1 MGAAVNSAADARIAS
16 DSSTRFGRILRLA
29 LNVSGGAYAL
39 IARADGAAV
48 AEAGILPAGSDRAAL
63 AAFAILQAEAVAA
76 ADAAADPRFAA
87 AAPAGVRFFAAA
99 PLRTEDGEVLGALVA
114 AAGDRRPE
122 PERLP
127 ETLSDLGVLAAE
139 ELKEARSDR
148 DEREALLAEIDHRV
162 KNVLAAVQSMASQSA
177 RRAVSL
183 DGFLKTFSGRLKAM
197 ASAQELLTATRWRG
211 ASIHDL
217 ATATL
222 STLAPGQTRWEGP
235 DLFLTPRAAN
245 ALALA
250 LHELAVNAVRHGGLS
265 TDSGSVDL
273 HWRASTGGGFEI
285 DWIES
290 GGPRVSPPS
299 TRGFG
304 TLLLEDVTGRELD
317 GEVTS
322 DFRAGGLRV
331 RITGSARSLAEPPAG
346 ARRAGA
352 AAGPPAAAGASQGA
366 PAPAKTSKVEGMKI
380 IIVEDAVLLAMELE
394 AGLEEAGAHV
404 LGSAALVEEAMQ
416 LVDLPIDAA
425 VLDCNLNGFSVEPV
439 AEALAARGVPFVFA
453 TGYGENRGA
462 PEGFDAPIIRKPYDV
477 AQIAAALAELTGR
490 A

>member
-1 MGAAVNSAADARIAS
+1 MNSAADSRIAS

-29 LNVSGGAYAL
+29 LNASGAAYAL
-39 IARADGAAV
+39 IARADGAPV
-48 AEAGILPAGSDRAAL
+48 AEAGALPPGAERAAL
-63 AAFAILQAEAVAA
+63 AEFALAQAETTMGC
-76 ADAAADPRFAA
+76 DPAG
-87 AAPAGVRFFAAA
+87 APAGVRFLAAA
-99 PLRTEDGEVLGALVA
+99 PLRTEEGEVVGALVLA
-114 AAGDRRPE
+114 SGDRRPE
-122 PERLP
+122 SGRLAP
-127 ETLSDLGVLAAE
+127 ALADLGALAAE
-139 ELKEARSDR
+139 ELKEPRSSR
-148 DEREALLAEIDHRV
+148 EEREALLAEIDHRV

-183 DGFLKTFSGRLKAM
+183 DGFLKTFSGRLRAM

-211 ASIHDL
+211 ASIHNL

-222 STLAPGQTRWEGP
+222 STLAPGQTRWEGA

-250 LHELAVNAVRHGGLS
+250 LHELAVNAVRHGALS
-265 TDSGSVDL
+265 TDSGTVDL
-273 HWRASTGGGFEI
+273 HWRASADGGFEI

-290 GGPRVSPPS
+290 GGPRVTPPS

-304 TLLLEDVTGRELD
+304 TLLLEEVTGRELD
-317 GEVTS
+317 GEVVS
-322 DFRAGGLRV
+322 DFRGGGLRV
-331 RITGSARSLAEPPAG
+331 RITGSPKSLAEPAAAPAR
-346 ARRAGA
+346 AAGA
-352 AAGPPAAAGASQGA
+352 AAGPPAAAGASQG
-366 PAPAKTSKVEGMKI
+366 PPPPAKTSKVEGMRV

-394 AGLEEAGAHV
+394 AGLEEAGAEV

>member
-1 MGAAVNSAADARIAS
+1 VSRVADIRVAGDSPARF
-16 DSSTRFGRILRLA
+16 DRILRLA
-29 LNVSGGAYAL
+29 LNLSGAAYAQ
-39 IARADGAAV
+39 IARADGCIL
-48 AEAGILPAGSDRAAL
+48 AEAGAPPAGADRGGL
-63 AAFAILQAEAVAA
+63 AAFALAQAEPLSTS
-76 ADAAADPRFAA
+76 DAAADPRLGA
-87 AAPAGVRFFAAA
+87 AAPAGVRLLGAA
-99 PLRTEDGEVLGALVA
+99 PVRTEQGELLGALA
-114 AAGDRRPE
+114 IAAGEPRPA
-122 PERLP
+122 PAHLP
-127 ETLSDLGVLAAE
+127 GTLADLAA
-139 ELKEARSDR
+139 LAAQGLREARSER
-148 DEREALLAEIDHRV
+148 DEREALLAEVDHRV
-162 KNVLAAVQSMASQSA
+162 KNVLAAVQSMAAQSA

-183 DGFLKTFSGRLKAM
+183 DGFLKTFVGRLRAM

-250 LHELAVNAVRHGGLS
+250 LHELAVNAVRHGALS
-265 TDSGSVDL
+265 TDSGAVDL
-273 HWRASTGGGFEI
+273 HWRPGPGGGFEI
-285 DWIES
+285 DWVES
-290 GGPRVSPPS
+290 GGPRVNPPS
-299 TRGFG
+299 ARGFG
-304 TLLLEDVTGRELD
+304 TLLLEEVTGRELD

-322 DFRAGGLRV
+322 DYRTSGLRV
-331 RITGSARSLAEPPAG
+331 RITGSAKALAEPPGG
-346 ARRAGA
+346 AMRA
-352 AAGPPAAAGASQGA
+352 AAPPPAPGASQGA
-366 PAPAKTSKVEGMKI
+366 PPPVKTSTVEGMKV

-394 AGLEEAGAHV
+394 AGLEEAGAKV

-439 AEALAARGVPFVFA
+439 AEALARRGVPFVFA
-453 TGYGENRGA
+453 TGYGESRGA

-477 AQIAAALAELTGR
+477 AQIAAALAQLTGR